1 MQCSILHGMW
11 LSDKHKQTAISEVND
26 YGDHGVLYKFGWWH
40 FETFDAI

>member
-11 LSDKHKQTAISEVND
+11 LSDKHKQTEVND